1 MQTGPYGSFEF
12 GCFRLDP
19 TERRLLCDGRPISLT
34 PKAFHTLVILVQ
46 NCGHV
51 LGKDELIK
59 EVWPGTF
66 VEEGG
71 LTRNISVLRKV
82 LREDPSGR
90 VFIETVP
97 KRGYRFVAQVRRAA
111 FSHSPGTAE
120 LSPGVHATLVEQG
133 PTRTDRGFWWAA
145 LTIGAL
151 VATLSLLPLVW
162 RRGVSGPTA
171 IQRAQS
177 VAVLPFQ
184 TWGVRADQDYLGLG
198 MADALIT
205 RLSRVDRITV
215 RPTVAISR
223 YTNRERDSLA
233 AARELKVGS
242 LVDGNIQRV
251 GDRIRVTVQLVQV
264 QDGRLLWGGT
274 FEEPFLD
281 VFSIQDRVS
290 ARVAELLLVTLRREE
305 LQRLASQDTQNGA
318 AYEAYLKARYL
329 LNERTPETL
338 SKALAAFTEAIDRDR
353 RYARAYAGLADSYA
367 LLGVYGALPTTEAFP
382 KAKAAASAAL
392 NIDETIGEAHTTL
405 AL

>member
-82 LREDPSGR
+82 LHEDPSGR

-177 VAVLPFQ
+177 VA
-184 TWGVRADQDYLGLG
+184 DLGCEG
-198 MADALIT
+198 
-205 RLSRVDRITV
+205 
-215 RPTVAISR
+215 
-223 YTNRERDSLA
+223 
-233 AARELKVGS
+233 
-242 LVDGNIQRV
+242 
-251 GDRIRVTVQLVQV
+251 
-264 QDGRLLWGGT
+264 
-274 FEEPFLD
+274 
-281 VFSIQDRVS
+281 
-290 ARVAELLLVTLRREE
+290 
-305 LQRLASQDTQNGA
+305 
-318 AYEAYLKARYL
+318 
-329 LNERTPETL
+329 
-338 SKALAAFTEAIDRDR
+338 
-353 RYARAYAGLADSYA
+353 
-367 LLGVYGALPTTEAFP
+367 
-382 KAKAAASAAL
+382 
-392 NIDETIGEAHTTL
+392 
-405 AL
+405 